1 MPAPAHAQAPLIV
14 IISAWFIAALPAAAT
29 MLYGLLPLW
38 SFITGT
44 GANARQALQFMPFVA
59 MYLAAV
65 LTTVAIRRCATSGRA
80 WLWAGA
86 TVVLLLAAST
96 PLTVAAGKAV
106 AEEWCEG
113 QPGGRGYGNIQ
124 SLDQIP
130 RICR

>member
-65 LTTVAIRRCATSGRA
+65 LTTVAPC
-80 WLWAGA
+80 
-86 TVVLLLAAST
+86 LA
-96 PLTVAAGKAV
+96 V
-106 AEEWCEG
+106 
-113 QPGGRGYGNIQ
+113 GRGHRGPHPRC
-124 SLDQIP
+124 LDSSH
-130 RICR
+130 RGRR